1 MEIDE
6 DCNSN
11 QTLFKKPTTP
21 GLSFRGTAGT
31 AGTSNNPTTATTIRF
46 QDRIVSVSSGRLN
59 SLSQMSTPIRS
70 HQRRGSSSSGILFN
84 NMFCGYFRHLKRLHL
99 DSTEGLNAIHQP
111 PTARAVFRS
120 SLPATPIATP
130 IYRESFPY
138 FTEQALLER
147 LYRTTP
153 SPRRGMGSRNSYHS
167 SNMDTDEGQ
176 QQQPMDICSPTI
188 DEEDSPSG
196 SSPNVSIREN
206 TSFKSDLDSIYYKIN
221 DQFNPD

>member
-11 QTLFKKPTTP
+11 QTMFKKPSTP
-21 GLSFRGTAGT
+21 GLNFRSTTGNTS
-31 AGTSNNPTTATTIRF
+31 TSNNLSTATTIRF
-46 QDRIVSVSSGRLN
+46 QDRIVSASSGRLN
-59 SLSQMSTPIRS
+59 SLSQMGTPIKS
-70 HQRRGSSSSGILFN
+70 HQRRGSSSGMLFN

-99 DSTEGLNAIHQP
+99 DSTEGLNAIRQP
-111 PTARAVFRS
+111 PINRAVFRS

-147 LYRTTP
+147 LYRNTP
-153 SPRRGMGSRNSYHS
+153 SPRRGMGSRNSHHS
-167 SNMDTDEGQ
+167 SNMDTDEI
-176 QQQPMDICSPTI
+176 QPMDICSPTI
-188 DEEDSPSG
+188 DEEDSPSS
-196 SSPNVSIREN
+196 SSPNVSVREN
-206 TSFKSDLDSIYYKIN
+206 VSFKSDLDSIYYKIN

>member
-6 DCNSN
+6 DFNSN
-11 QTLFKKPTTP
+11 QTIFKKPTTT
-21 GLSFRGTAGT
+21 GLTFRGTCTSSNAKQE
-31 AGTSNNPTTATTIRF
+31 TSNNTIRF
-46 QDRIVSVSSGRLN
+46 HDKLVSASSGRLN
-59 SLSQMSTPIRS
+59 SLSQMNTPIKS
-70 HQRRGSSSSGILFN
+70 HLRRGSSGMFFN
-84 NMFCGYFRHLKRLHL
+84 NMFCGYFRHLKKLHL
-99 DSTEGLNAIHQP
+99 DSTEGLNAIRQP
-111 PTARAVFRS
+111 PARAVFRS

-147 LYRTTP
+147 LCRTP
-153 SPRRGMGSRNSYHS
+153 SPRKTMSSRNSY
-167 SNMDTDEGQ
+167 NMEADDT
-176 QQQPMDICSPTI
+176 QPMEICSPTI

-206 TSFKSDLDSIYYKIN
+206 PSFKSDLDSIYYKIN